1 MKKKLLATLM
11 CVCLVSTMLAG
22 CGDSGDNNS
31 SGTGG
36 ADTTPGGQEASD
48 SQTSSDAAEG
58 SDERVTVNWLGYYT
72 SEITVAPDSW
82 GEKLL
87 EENFNIDLEPITDVS
102 KANIDTY
109 ISSGD
114 ILNATCY
121 ASYLHNDFRY
131 MYDQGLIREIPQE
144 WLYEYYPTGMQLYT
158 DFLGKDFFEKGD
170 HLVDGKCLY
179 IPFNTNAPTSTSV
192 VVYRED
198 WMEKV
203 GMSEPTTLDE
213 LHDLLYAFT
222 FDDPDGNGQKD
233 TYGIDIG
240 TNWMGLWPVYG
251 AFGFAQSQN
260 GKGSYQLQD
269 DGSVIYTSVQDAY
282 KSALGVIEE
291 WYDEGIIDP
300 ECITDK
306 RDQVRTK
313 WANGTIGVMV
323 DSQTWYYSNRGSSS
337 IIAMVED
344 VFGEGTVEVMGPL
357 TTTYGDG
364 TVYASALYPN
374 ASANRALCFT
384 ANAADE
390 QIIAVLKMLEGLTT
404 DHELATKIIYGEEG
418 TDYTLGASGQIQVGM
433 SVEDQAAKGL
443 GDTFYGMSAPDQYM
457 IELTQSDRDKAN
469 IAKSGAW
476 PVIYQGNNFAS
487 VFNEAYDTYTGEIQ
501 KVEEDFFYGV
511 LKGDKNLEAD
521 WDQYLADMNAAGLDK
536 VIAEYEEALK

>member
-1 MKKKLLATLM
+1 MLAILM
-11 CVCLVSTMLAG
+11 CISLMATMLTG
-22 CGDSGDNNS
+22 CGSEGSQDSS
-31 SGTGG
+31 TGS
-36 ADTTPGGQEASD
+36 AESASGGQAASD
-48 SQTSSDAAEG
+48 SQTPPEEQTSGEN
-58 SDERVTVNWLGYYT
+58 VTINWLGYYT
-72 SEITVAPDSW
+72 SEITVTPDSW
-82 GEKLL
+82 AEQLL
-87 EENFNIDLEPITDVS
+87 EETFHINLEPITDVS
-102 KANIDTY
+102 SANIDTY
-109 ISSGD
+109 VSSGD

-121 ASYLHNDFRY
+121 PSYLHNDFRY

-158 DFLGKDFFEKGD
+158 DFLGEEFFEKGD
-170 HLVDGKCLY
+170 HLVDGRCLY

-192 VVYRED
+192 VVYRKD

-203 GMSEPTTLDE
+203 GMSEPTTLEE

-222 FDDPDGNGQKD
+222 YEDPDGNGKDD

-260 GKGSYQLQD
+260 SKGSYQLQE

-282 KSALGVIEE
+282 KSALGVIKE

-313 WANGTIGVMV
+313 WSNGTIGVMV

-337 IIAMVED
+337 IIGMVED

-357 TTTYGDG
+357 STAYGDG

-384 ANAADE
+384 ANATDE
-390 QIIAVLKMLEGLTT
+390 QVITVLKMMEGLTT

-418 TDYTLGASGQIQVGM
+418 VDYTLGDSGQIQVTM
-433 SVEDQAAKGL
+433 SVEDQAARGL

-457 IELTQSDRDKAN
+457 IELTQSERDKAN

-476 PVIYQGNNFAS
+476 PTIYQGNNFAS

-511 LKGDKNLEAD
+511 LKGDKDLEAD
-521 WDQYLADMNAAGLDK
+521 WEQYLADMNKAGLDK

>member
-1 MKKKLLATLM
+1 MKKKILATLM
-11 CVCLVSTMLAG
+11 CISLMTTMLAG
-22 CGDSGDNNS
+22 CGNEGNQDSS
-31 SGTGG
+31 TGS
-36 ADTTPGGQEASD
+36 AQSVSGGQEASD
-48 SQTSSDAAEG
+48 SQTPSEEQASGEK
-58 SDERVTVNWLGYYT
+58 VTINWLGYYT

-82 GEKLL
+82 AEQLL
-87 EENFNIDLEPITDVS
+87 EETFHINLEPITDVS
-102 KANIDTY
+102 SANIDTY
-109 ISSGD
+109 VSSGD

-121 ASYLHNDFRY
+121 ASYLHKDFRY

-158 DFLGKDFFEKGD
+158 DFLGEEFFEKGD
-170 HLVDGKCLY
+170 HLVDGRCLY

-192 VVYRED
+192 VVYRKD

-203 GMSEPTTLDE
+203 GKSEPTTLDE

-222 FDDPDGNGQKD
+222 YEDPDGNGKDD

-260 GKGSYQLQD
+260 SKGSYQLQE

-282 KSALGVIEE
+282 KSALGVIKE

-313 WANGTIGVMV
+313 WSNGIIGVMV

-337 IIAMVED
+337 IIGMVED
-344 VFGEGTVEVMGPL
+344 VFGEGTVDVMGPL
-357 TTTYGDG
+357 TTAYGDG

-374 ASANRALCFT
+374 ASANRAICFT
-384 ANAADE
+384 ANATDE
-390 QIIAVLKMLEGLTT
+390 QIIAVLKMMEGLCT

-418 TDYTLGASGQIQVGM
+418 VDYTLGDGGQIQVTM
-433 SVEDQAAKGL
+433 SVEDQAARGL

-457 IELTQSDRDKAN
+457 IELTQSERDKAN

-476 PVIYQGNNFAS
+476 PTIYQGNNFAS

-511 LKGDKNLEAD
+511 LKGDKDLEAD
-521 WDQYLADMNAAGLDK
+521 WEQYLADMNKAGLDK